1 MMKQFKGVLVVFLAI
16 SLFGATGSFAQ
27 EAPSECDKQAESAA
41 EKAGKLAESAAT
53 SACNQLPGKK
63 CAWGICVDARARC
76 LKSSPA
82 KANKA
87 AKSKSLSTGL
97 AACEKAEAA
106 CMKAAATA
114 KSTALKS
121 CGASEQC
128 KMAAEAA
135 EDKAEVECDRK
146 F

>member
-1 MMKQFKGVLVVFLAI
+1 MKRFKGVTVVFLAL
-16 SLFGATGSFAQ
+16 SLFVTTGSFAQ
-27 EAPSECDKQAESAA
+27 ESPSDCDKQAESVA
-41 EKAGKLAESAAT
+41 EKAGKQAESAAAA
-53 SACNQLPGKK
+53 ACNQLPGKK
-63 CAWGICVDARARC
+63 CAWGVCVDARARC

-87 AKSKSLSTGL
+87 AKSKALSTGL
-97 AACEKAEAA
+97 AACEKAETT
-106 CMKAAATA
+106 CKKAAETA
-114 KSTALKS
+114 KSTAVKS

-135 EDKAEVECDRK
+135 EDKAEDECDRK

>member
-1 MMKQFKGVLVVFLAI
+1 MKRFMVVPVVFLAL
-16 SLFGATGSFAQ
+16 SLFATTGSFAQ
-27 EAPSECDKQAESAA
+27 EAPSDCDKQAESAA
-41 EKAGKLAESAAT
+41 EKAGKQAESAAA
-53 SACNQLPGKK
+53 SACNQLPAKK
-63 CAWGICVDARARC
+63 CAWGLCVDARARC

-87 AKSKSLSTGL
+87 AKSKALSVGL

-106 CMKAAATA
+106 CMKAATTA

-128 KMAAEAA
+128 KMAAEVA
-135 EDKAEVECDRK
+135 EDKAEAECDRK